1 MSGVAN
7 LPQIMW
13 SDQTADPPGSSN
25 PLPSADFD
33 DPRDKPGQKRR
44 FFGLDKKKEYTQQE
58 DGMDL
63 SGPAAI
69 TSPKP
74 ITMRAISPHRS
85 SPIDASRHPTS
96 PQTAFST
103 IGTPPGHVRSTSPR
117 LHSPASSLIF
127 ERNVQE
133 NPLPEDVAHS
143 IPSHIQTEDFIPP
156 VLEASS
162 KAITDDH
169 LNPDEVEIV
178 THAAHQPAIF
188 TVSAN
193 NAHPDWG
200 LEPDATI
207 NGTLPFP
214 DLDDSAS
221 SYGALD
227 ASDVRRLSFISFA
240 DVVQAEHLEA
250 SGTRDPLLP
259 LSMSMSSTANRSPS
273 PPVRSPASAVSSH
286 FGVPSPPTSGAPS
299 VKGVEIGSGGKAQQ
313 QRALTGSPTFYAAGS
328 GAQSPSLGGG
338 DLVVETMRQALR
350 KTNSGDLSGFGHG
363 LPLSALS
370 LDDSHPDHPPFKP

>member
-1 MSGVAN
+1 M
-7 LPQIMW
+7 
-13 SDQTADPPGSSN
+13 
-25 PLPSADFD
+25 
-33 DPRDKPGQKRR
+33 
-44 FFGLDKKKEYTQQE
+44 
-58 DGMDL
+58 
-63 SGPAAI
+63 
-69 TSPKP
+69 
-74 ITMRAISPHRS
+74 
-85 SPIDASRHPTS
+85 
-96 PQTAFST
+96 
-103 IGTPPGHVRSTSPR
+103 
-117 LHSPASSLIF
+117 
-127 ERNVQE
+127 QE

-178 THAAHQPAIF
+178 THAAHQPAIV

-193 NAHPDWG
+193 NVHPDLG
-200 LEPDATI
+200 QEPDAMT
-207 NGTLPFP
+207 NGILPFP

-250 SGTRDPLLP
+250 SGTRDPL
-259 LSMSMSSTANRSPS
+259 MSMSSTTNRSPS

-313 QRALTGSPTFYAAGS
+313 QRALTGSPTFYAVGS
-328 GAQSPSLGGG
+328 GTQSPSLVGG

-350 KTNSGDLSGFGHG
+350 KTNSGDLSGIGHG

-370 LDDSHPDHPPFKP
+370 LDEGHPDHPPFKP